1 MSNYLKYNKLNKNSL
16 KGELLIN
23 IRDLH
28 ITKLSK
34 ELLELKIFPIEYID
48 LQITLEYLQNKKQLI
63 INDNIRLEFINKLLF
78 KECIKNTS
86 KLIIDLC
93 NN

>member
-48 LQITLEYLQNKKQLI
+48 LQITLEYLQNKKPLI

>member
-1 MSNYLKYNKLNKNSL
+1 MSNYLKYNKLNNNSL
-16 KGELLIN
+16 NGELLIN

-28 ITKLSK
+28 IIKLSK
-34 ELLELKIFPIEYID
+34 ELLESKIFPIEYID
-48 LQITLEYLQNKKQLI
+48 SHITLEYLQNQKSII
-63 INDNIRLEFINKLLF
+63 INDNIRLEFIIKLLF

-93 NN
+93 KK

>member
-16 KGELLIN
+16 NGELLIN
-23 IRDLH
+23 FRDLH

-48 LQITLEYLQNKKQLI
+48 SHITLKYLQNKKPII
-63 INDNIRLEFINKLLF
+63 INDNIRLEFIIKLLF

-93 NN
+93 KK